1 MRCSEVHL
9 TRTLELRCKFF
20 GPKKFY
26 WTPKIL
32 GKSLGSKL
40 TLSLAQLSPSLFGP
54 WSSYLKMDLKND
66 FFDFFQPIC
75 FWKAET
81 KLEMNLLEFL

>member
-9 TRTLELRCKFF
+9 TKTLKLRCKIVWTQKILLDPKDF
-20 GPKKFY
+20 GPKKYF
-26 WTPKIL
+26 WTQNL
-32 GKSLGSKL
+32 LGSKL

-66 FFDFFQPIC
+66 FF
-75 FWKAET
+75 
-81 KLEMNLLEFL
+81 